1 MFVFLSEIEKYET
14 ALKKENKTDE
24 EIRKEFDKK
33 ILYEQKDFF
42 TNKLD
47 EAKKKSKQESLKNED
62 DLKEKKITKE
72 KFNQLEKVNLGVI
85 QFFEEKVK
93 RVENDIWVINK
104 NKYDLRRFPV
114 YQ

>member
-1 MFVFLSEIEKYET
+1 MFLFFSEIEKYET
-14 ALKKENKTDE
+14 ALRKEKKPEE

-47 EAKKKSKQESLKNED
+47 EAKKKLKQESLKNED

-72 KFNQLEKVNLGVI
+72 KFNQLEKVNLGVV
-85 QFFEEKVK
+85 QFFDEKLK
-93 RVENDIWVINK
+93 RVEHDIWIINK
-104 NKYDLRRFPV
+104 NKYDLQRFPV

>member
-1 MFVFLSEIEKYET
+1 M
-14 ALKKENKTDE
+14 KKESKTGE

-42 TNKLD
+42 TNKLE
-47 EAKKKSKQESLKNED
+47 EAKTKSKQESLRNED
-62 DLKEKKITKE
+62 DLKEKKITKD
-72 KFNQLEKVNLGVI
+72 KFNQLEKVNLGVA
-85 QFFEEKVK
+85 QFFEEKLR
-93 RVENDIWVINK
+93 RVEHDIWVINK